1 MGTIRKRGNGYE
13 VSVCVNRV
21 RLSETLP
28 TKATATAWMLQAE
41 SELRTS
47 GRPDMTVG
55 AAMRRYSDE
64 VSPSHKG
71 GEWEVIRLRALGKM
85 PLAKIKLGRL
95 KNSDLAE
102 WRDSRKVAPGT
113 VLREMNILHSVFES
127 CRRDWGWL
135 KVNPLKD
142 VKRPKAPPSRKRR
155 ITDDEIAMV
164 LSGLNYQG
172 GTPKTIS
179 QRIALMFLFA
189 LETAMR
195 SGEMSGLQWADVG
208 DHSVTLQATKNGD
221 IREVPLSKRAK
232 EIISLL
238 PNNADYVFN
247 VTKRQQDA
255 LFRKALKSAGI
266 TTLHFH
272 DTRAEAIW
280 RLSKK
285 LDVMELARMIGH
297 RDLKSLLLYYSAS
310 ASELA
315 KKLG

>member
-1 MGTIRKRGNGYE
+1 M
-13 VSVCVNRV
+13 CVNGT

-28 TKATATAWMLQAE
+28 TKATATAWMIQAE
-41 SELRTS
+41 NELRTA

-64 VSPSHKG
+64 VAPTHKG
-71 GEWEVIRLRALGKM
+71 GVWEIIRLNALGKM

-102 WRDSRKVAPGT
+102 WRDSRKVKPGT
-113 VLREMNILHSVFES
+113 ILREMNLLHSVFES

-135 KVNPLKD
+135 KENPLKD

-155 ITDDEIAMV
+155 ITDAEIALVMK
-164 LSGLNYQG
+164 GLNYTKG
-172 GTPKTIS
+172 KPKTIS
-179 QRIALMFLFA
+179 QRIALMFQFA

-195 SGEMSGLQWADVG
+195 SGEISGLQWADVTN
-208 DHSVTLQATKNGD
+208 HSVRLTYTKNGD

-232 EIISLL
+232 AIINLM
-238 PNNADYVFN
+238 PKDRPTVFD
-247 VTKRQQDA
+247 VTVRQKDA
-255 LFRKALKSAGI
+255 LFRKALKSVHV

-272 DTRAEAIW
+272 DSRAEAIW

-297 RDLKSLLLYYSAS
+297 RNLSSLLFYYHAS
-310 ASELA
+310 AYELA